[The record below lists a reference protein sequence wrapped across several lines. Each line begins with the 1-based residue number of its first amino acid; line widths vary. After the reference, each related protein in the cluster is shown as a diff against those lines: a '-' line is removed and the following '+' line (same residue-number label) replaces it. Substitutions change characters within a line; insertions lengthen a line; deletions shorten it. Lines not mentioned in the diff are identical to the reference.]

1 MSSTVSEEER
11 LDMANSLEH
20 HLGRQTTMTLMRHLP
35 PTGWGDVAT
44 VRDLDQL
51 EIRLDARFDAKLQ
64 ALQSGLQ
71 RWFIGTMLALIG
83 TMVAL
88 ASAVTAVVLAVR

>member
-1 MSSTVSEEER
+1 MSTVSEEER

-20 HLGRQTTMTLMRHLP
+20 HLGRQTTVTVMRHLP

-51 EIRLDARFDAKLQ
+51 ELRLESRFDANLMRME
-64 ALQSGLQ
+64 ASIQ
-71 RWFIGTMLALIG
+71 RWFVGTMLALVG
-83 TMVAL
+83 TLVAL
-88 ASAVTAVVLAVR
+88 AGVVTAVVLALR